1 MARLKEAFAAS
12 DENNSNGIDLKE
24 FTRMVKMLI
33 KEEKGKP
40 PSDKALKAAFI
51 DADENISGTIDWDEF
66 TLLYARVK
74 KGQVKGLGG
83 GSMFKRMSPFNRKVG
98 TTCHT

>member
-1 MARLKEAFAAS
+1 
-12 DENNSNGIDLKE
+12 
-24 FTRMVKMLI
+24 MLI

-40 PSDKALKAAFI
+40 PPDKALKAAFL

-74 KGQVKGLGG
+74 KGDVKGLGG
-83 GSMFKRMSPFNRKVG
+83 GSMFKRMSPFNRKVRSSSKDLRS
-98 TTCHT
+98 TCTYTQVSK